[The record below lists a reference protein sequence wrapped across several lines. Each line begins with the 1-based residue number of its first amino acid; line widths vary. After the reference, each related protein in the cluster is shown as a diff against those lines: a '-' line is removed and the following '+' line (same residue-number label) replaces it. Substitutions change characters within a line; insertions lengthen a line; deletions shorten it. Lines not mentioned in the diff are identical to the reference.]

1 MKTNALT
8 IGGYEGRFDR
18 DMREHDDRVAS
29 SRSTVSA
36 EANPWNSTV
45 LQLFSEVVHRAPDSI
60 ALMDTQQ
67 GLTYG
72 ELWNFADAFRARLV
86 AEGLK
91 PGDRVGV
98 AAARSAATVAAIV
111 GIVMAGG
118 CYVPIEVKEFSGAVL
133 GQIRDSSGIRYWVA
147 DEKTRQ
153 IADPTLWAGCFLLA
167 VEEVARAADVA
178 PVAIPPVQLDGESPL
193 YVMFTS
199 GSTGLPKGVVVP
211 HRAVA
216 RLVTGQDFIEF
227 DAAHTFL
234 LHSPLSFDASTLEFW
249 GSLLHGSR
257 LVVAPAR
264 SLGLDDY
271 TQLIVQQ
278 GVTTLWLTA
287 AMFHLAAEH
296 TPELFAPLHQLVF
309 GGDVISPRHV
319 ERIRSLYS
327 RLRMVNGYG
336 PTENTTFT
344 CCYVVPREYR
354 AEGTLSIGRAIA
366 HTTVHILDTERNEL
380 PAGMP
385 GELATGGA
393 GVALGYLGRP
403 EATVEKFLE
412 DPFSDRPGALLY
424 LTGDRAVARLDGTI
438 EFLGRIDRQVKIAGH
453 RVELAAVEN
462 ALSASPLVADAAV
475 VVLAVPS
482 GEKQLVAC
490 VALASPAQNAEATLR
505 AWLQAR
511 LSRTSTPQ
519 HWLFLERLP
528 INANG
533 KLDRSAL
540 QTLCETRL
548 IAANPD
554 HAKPAA
560 KPQPEATAQR
570 DSGVDEA
577 RTMAYLQELWATLL
591 GRTAVAADENFFDLG
606 GTSLLLIEMHARLHG
621 EFTSTPSLVD
631 MFAYPTSR
639 SLAAR
644 LCAGQAVKVEAGA
657 GELRGQRQ
665 RAAMLARRP
674 GMHPSKVSSS
684 VPREDGT
691 R

>member
-1 MKTNALT
+1 
-8 IGGYEGRFDR
+8 
-18 DMREHDDRVAS
+18 
-29 SRSTVSA
+29 
-36 EANPWNSTV
+36 
-45 LQLFSEVVHRAPDSI
+45 
-60 ALMDTQQ
+60 
-67 GLTYG
+67 
-72 ELWNFADAFRARLV
+72 
-86 AEGLK
+86 
-91 PGDRVGV
+91 
-98 AAARSAATVAAIV
+98 
-111 GIVMAGG
+111 
-118 CYVPIEVKEFSGAVL
+118 
-133 GQIRDSSGIRYWVA
+133 
-147 DEKTRQ
+147 
-153 IADPTLWAGCFLLA
+153 
-167 VEEVARAADVA
+167 
-178 PVAIPPVQLDGESPL
+178 
-193 YVMFTS
+193 
-199 GSTGLPKGVVVP
+199 
-211 HRAVA
+211 
-216 RLVTGQDFIEF
+216 
-227 DAAHTFL
+227 
-234 LHSPLSFDASTLEFW
+234 
-249 GSLLHGSR
+249 
-257 LVVAPAR
+257 
-264 SLGLDDY
+264 
-271 TQLIVQQ
+271 
-278 GVTTLWLTA
+278 
-287 AMFHLAAEH
+287 MFHLAAEH
-296 TPELFAPLHQLVF
+296 TPELFASLRQLVF

-319 ERIRSLYS
+319 EQVRALYPT
-327 RLRMVNGYG
+327 LRMVNGYG

-354 AEGTLSIGRAIA
+354 AEGTLPIGKPIA
-366 HTTVHILDTERNEL
+366 HTTVHILDADRNEL
-380 PAGMP
+380 PAGVP

-403 EATVEKFLE
+403 EATAEKFLA

-424 LTGDRAVARLDGTI
+424 LTGDRAVARPDGTI

-475 VVLAVPS
+475 VVLTVPS

-490 VALASPAQNAEATLR
+490 VALVSPTQNAEATLR

-548 IAANPD
+548 IAANSD
-554 HAKPAA
+554 HSKQAG
-560 KPQPEATAQR
+560 KPQQESAMERQ
-570 DSGVDEA
+570 SGAEEA

-621 EFTSTPSLVD
+621 EFASTPSLVD

-644 LCAGQAVKVEAGA
+644 LCTGQGAKLEAGA

-674 GMHPSKVSSS
+674 GMQAPRASSPIIGREGG
-684 VPREDGT
+684 PR
-691 R
+691 